1 MAQYLPYIPQVLPDP
16 VIYNPDFNFFDRML
30 QRKQSMFD
38 QGLSQVKSA
47 YSSVLNAPLSD
58 KANLPLRD
66 EYLKSAQEQ
75 LKKISST
82 DLSLPQN
89 VQAAQGIYA
98 PFWED
103 EFISKDAAL
112 TKWYQNEAAKV
123 ASWRDSADPKVR
135 SQYNDI
141 SMMYLNNGLSAL
153 QNANRNPEAY
163 GKVEKRQAVPFTN
176 IEAYLQEQA
185 KGQRLEI
192 KYDDPTGPYLVQTTN
207 GQRSQKKY
215 SVWAQSMVGNNFYGQ
230 FRVTGIVEKEE
241 RAKAIK
247 RANPNLSEQEIG
259 QMIAKDA
266 VNELSQGYKRRQN
279 EVEVELAR
287 VNSLIGSVAKANNP
301 ANQPLFDSLLSE
313 RANLM
318 ARKEAIGVEYD
329 QFDKESKDRLYNIVL
344 GNPDSYFATLAKQ
357 RLVDNWATGRASI
370 EKKEI
375 KENAAWTAA
384 EGLKMRRME
393 YDLNAQKA
401 VWDRDQDL
409 WERVNPKP
417 GTTTDGKKTTTTG
430 LKDKDG
436 NPIEPLSEQAA
447 ENALTFRGPSGI
459 DITKDPA
466 TAYDRFSLRQNQ
478 TFGEAHSLIFDQ
490 KGILG
495 LATNLGLNQAEIS
508 YVAAALRKDMADN
521 SYKYS
526 KEESAAASKLNT
538 ALLANQGVKNAGI
551 GKITGP
557 GTLRNALIAYAQ
569 DYFQQRNTLAK
580 DGADIALT
588 KDESEALIRYL
599 TAVEKLNNFNANE
612 ERRNELI
619 KKNILTNDEYKS
631 LVVDRNGTKDLITI
645 SDLARDMKPLTLSYR
660 DSTFGPTKEITV
672 SKEEL
677 AKAYMSGNM
686 TGMINS
692 RAYGNHIRLND
703 DGRHYSVRAVGDK
716 KIEPGLNW
724 QDTWDEWWDPLVKK
738 YGKPTDM
745 AALMKKANETIV
757 PDLLIYKGQSG
768 KQGTS
773 WRLTPLESKSGQN
786 DIAWAVVDEAL
797 NTNNGDIVLF
807 DDGTNKVTPIDA
819 EKAKAIR
826 VLLSKEQ
833 NVEKFT
839 SIEYIP
845 QGVGGKRTVRL
856 NFVDP
861 ISDEDKKIV
870 ANSGL
875 TDIFSLGTVNVVL
888 KDDVQT
894 PAISSLP
901 NNTGYQVF
909 DVLSRGRV
917 LKSDP
922 VIAASGFN
930 FTITP
935 NVVTSDGSADETPS
949 YVTVELEYNAR
960 VNQKDPATGQLMST
974 IKPQITS
981 KRIDLVGPNA
991 KSPDEIVNYLYGLYL
1006 ENMRMNQAKAEE
1018 FQNHMRTAPTASQ
1031 QRADFNEQ
1039 LRQLG
1044 LENLIPRN

>member
-47 YSSVLNAPLSD
+47 YTSVLNAPLSD

-89 VQAAQGIYA
+89 VQAAQGIYS

-163 GKVEKRQAVPFTN
+163 GRVEKRQAVPFTN
-176 IEAYLQEQA
+176 IEQYLQEQA
-185 KGQRLEI
+185 KGQGLEI
-192 KYDDPTGPYLVQTTN
+192 KYDDPNGPYLVQTTN
-207 GQRSQKKY
+207 GERSQKKY

-266 VNELSQGYKRRQN
+266 VNELGQGYKRRQN
-279 EVEVELAR
+279 EVDVELAR

-301 ANQPLFDSLLSE
+301 ANQQLFDNLLSE

-318 ARKEAIGVEYD
+318 ARKEAINVEYD
-329 QFDKESKDRLYNIVL
+329 QFNKESKDRLFNIVL
-344 GNPDSYFATLAKQ
+344 GNPDNYFATLAKQ
-357 RLVDNWATGRASI
+357 RLIDNWATGRASI
-370 EKKEI
+370 EKKEV
-375 KENAAWTAA
+375 KENNAYTAA

-409 WERVNPKP
+409 WERVNAKP
-417 GTTTDGKKTTTTG
+417 GTTPDGKKTTTG

-436 NPIEPLSEQAA
+436 NPIEPLSEEAADQA
-447 ENALTFRGPSGI
+447 LQYLGYSGI
-459 DITKDPA
+459 DITKDPG
-466 TAYDRFSLRQNQ
+466 TAYDRFVLRQNKE
-478 TFGEAHSLIFDQ
+478 FSEAHSLIFDQ
-490 KGILG
+490 RGILG
-495 LATNLGLNQAEIS
+495 LVTNIGLDQEDIS
-508 YVAAALRKDMADN
+508 YVTAALRKDMENPD
-521 SYKYS
+521 YKFS
-526 KEESAAASKLNT
+526 KEEAAAASKLAN
-538 ALLANQGVKNAGI
+538 ALLANNGVKNAGI
-551 GKITGP
+551 TKITGP
-557 GTLRNALIAYAQ
+557 GTFRNALIAYAK
-569 DYFQQRNTLAK
+569 DYFGQRDKLA
-580 DGADIALT
+580 DQGADIPWS
-588 KDESEALIRYL
+588 KEESEAFIRYTL
-599 TAVEKLNNFNANE
+599 AVEKLNNFNANE

-619 KKNILTNDEYKS
+619 KKNILTDNDYKS

-645 SDLARDMKPLTLSYR
+645 SDLAKDMKPLKLSYR
-660 DSTFGPTKEITV
+660 DSTFGPSKEITV
-672 SKEEL
+672 SKEDL

-692 RAYGNHIRLND
+692 RAYGNHIRLNN
-703 DGRHYSVRAVGDK
+703 DGRHYRVEAVGDK

-738 YGKPTDM
+738 YGKPDKM

-757 PDLLIYKGQSG
+757 PDLLLYKSQSG
-768 KQGTS
+768 KQGTFWTLS
-773 WRLTPLESKSGQN
+773 TTSKKIGQN
-786 DIAWAVVDEAL
+786 DVAWSVVNEAL

-807 DDGTNKVTPIDA
+807 DQGTNAITPVDPD
-819 EKAKAIR
+819 KAKAIR
-826 VLLSKEQ
+826 ILLSKEE

-839 SIEYIP
+839 SIQFIP
-845 QGVGGKRTVRL
+845 QGVSGKRTVRL
-856 NFVDP
+856 NFVEP
-861 ISDEDKKIV
+861 TSSEDKKMI
-870 ANSGL
+870 AESGL
-875 TDIFSLGTVNVVL
+875 TDIFSLGTINVVL

-909 DVLSRGRV
+909 DALSRGKV
-917 LKSDP
+917 IESDD
-922 VIAASGFN
+922 IISASGFK
-930 FTITP
+930 FKITP
-935 NVVTSDGSADETPS
+935 NVLSSQGQADERPS
-949 YVTVELEYNAR
+949 YVTIDLTYKNR
-960 VNQKDPATGQLMST
+960 VNEKDKNTGQMTSVL
-974 IKPQITS
+974 KPQVLT

-991 KSPDEIVNYLYGLYL
+991 KSPDEVVNYLYGLYL
-1006 ENMRMNQAKAEE
+1006 ENIRMNQAKAEE
-1018 FQNHMRTAPTASQ
+1018 FQNYMRTAPAAGQ
-1031 QRADFNEQ
+1031 QRVDFNEQ